1 VVLLNNFITGELIMS
16 AMLKI
21 TLKKS
26 TICAPKK
33 HRAVVSGLGLSKLN
47 QTVERQDS
55 PQIRGMINKVGHLLA
70 VE

>member
-1 VVLLNNFITGELIMS
+1 MS
-16 AMLKI
+16 STLKI

-33 HRAVVSGLGLSKLN
+33 HRDVVSGLGLTRLN
-47 QTVERQDS
+47 QTVERQDT
-55 PQIRGMINKVGHLLA
+55 PQIRGMINKVGHLLT

>member
-1 VVLLNNFITGELIMS
+1 MS
-16 AMLKI
+16 TMLKI

-33 HRAVVSGLGLSKLN
+33 HTAVVAGLGLSKLN
-47 QTVERQDS
+47 QTVLRQDS
-55 PQIRGMINKVGHLLA
+55 PQIRGMINKVGHLLT

>member
-1 VVLLNNFITGELIMS
+1 MS
-16 AMLKI
+16 SMLKI
-21 TLKKS
+21 TLIKS

-33 HRAVVSGLGLSKLN
+33 HCAVVAGLGLSKIN

-55 PQIRGMINKVGHLLA
+55 PQIRGMINKIGHLLT

>member
-1 VVLLNNFITGELIMS
+1 MS
-16 AMLKI
+16 SNLKI
-21 TLKKS
+21 KLVKS

-33 HRAVVSGLGLSKLN
+33 HRDIVTGLGLRKLN

-55 PQIRGMINKVGHLLA
+55 PQIRGMISKIAHMLS